1 MGNRPVEIGDV
12 GHTVAT
18 NIRSHRETQR
28 LTYAE
33 LSGRLAALGR
43 PIPVPGLLRIE
54 RAERRVD
61 VDDLTAIAH
70 LLGLGLA
77 PAELLRSTTK
87 CQVCRDQAPPGFQC
101 LSCGVFTPASAP

>member
-1 MGNRPVEIGDV
+1 MKQ
-12 GHTVAT
+12 
-18 NIRSHRETQR
+18 HREAQR

-43 PIPVPGLLRIE
+43 PIPVPGLRRIE
-54 RAERRVD
+54 HAERRVD

-70 LLGLGLA
+70 VLGLT
-77 PAELLRSTTK
+77 PADFLRSAAE

-101 LSCGVFTPASAP
+101 LTYGTFTPAAAP